1 VLASSFRHADIVRA
15 VDDLKDDLFAFAS
28 RLVRTPSLPGDEGAA
43 HALVK
48 DKLDALGLDTD
59 VVSSTRADIE
69 THPAFCDDGIPVD
82 RRINVVGRW
91 RGGQQTVAG
100 SREGRS
106 LILNGHVDV
115 VPPGDEALWRDSPWS
130 GRIRDGRLYGRGSCD
145 MKAGLTAAIFAV
157 EALQRLGVRLS
168 GDVLLQ
174 SVSGEETGGIGTL
187 STIVSGYRADAAII
201 LEPTSL
207 RLCIVQAGAL
217 TFRLRVP
224 GRAAHACLKKQGV
237 SAIEKAAVLLSAL
250 DALERDRHRGFESPY
265 YDDPTSVAPISVG
278 TLRGGDWHST
288 VPDEAV
294 LEGRYGVLP
303 GESIADARRAIDD
316 ALRRAAQADGWLCEH
331 PPILEWFEGQFESGA
346 TSPES
351 PIVGV
356 LARAHEDLTG
366 TPAVLQGVTYGSDLR
381 LFTNHAGIPA
391 ILYGPG
397 RVEDAHT
404 ANESIDLAEV
414 TTAAAV
420 LAWTMCQWG
429 GESPS

>member
-1 VLASSFRHADIVRA
+1 MLASSLTCTDIVRA
-15 VDDLKDDLFAFAS
+15 VDALENDLFAFAS
-28 RLVRTPSLPGDEGAA
+28 RLVRTPSLPGEEAAA

-59 VVSSTRADIE
+59 LVSSTRSAVE
-69 THPAFCDDGIPVD
+69 SHPAFCDDGIPVEQ
-82 RRINVVGRW
+82 RVNVVGCWPGR
-91 RGGQQTVAG
+91 AG
-100 SREGRS
+100 SEEGAAGRS
-106 LILNGHVDV
+106 LILNGHLDV
-115 VPPGDEALWRDSPWS
+115 VPPGDEALWSDSPWS

-157 EALQRLGVRLS
+157 EALQRLGVRLP

-224 GRAAHACLKKQGV
+224 GLAAHACLKKKGV
-237 SAIEKAAVLLSAL
+237 SAIEKAAVLLGAL
-250 DALERDRHRGFESPY
+250 DGLERDRHRGFESPY

-303 GESIADARRAIDD
+303 GESITDARRALDD
-316 ALRRAAQADGWLCEH
+316 ALRRAAQADAWLREH
-331 PPILEWFEGQFESGA
+331 PPALEWFEGQFEPGA

-356 LARAHEDLTG
+356 LARAHQDLTG

-404 ANESIDLAEV
+404 ANESIDLSEV
-414 TTAAAV
+414 GTAAAV
-420 LAWTMCQWG
+420 LAWTMYQWG
-429 GESPS
+429 GGSPS